1 MQGNILINN
10 NLAAVFPGQGSQA
23 VGMLADINARYAI
36 VRQTFAEAA
45 KVLGY
50 DLWALLEQGPAEK
63 LNHTIYTQPALLT
76 ASFAIWR
83 ILQQEVPSFKPAVLA
98 GHSLGE
104 YTALV
109 CANALAFE
117 DAVNLVAARAQYMQE
132 AVTVGSGGMAAI
144 VGLDDQTVTEICS
157 EAKESAE
164 EVLEPANF
172 NSIGQVVIAGHI
184 APLERA
190 IHLAK
195 RQGARLATLLPVSVP
210 SHCLLMRSAAQRLS
224 NLLTNVA
231 LSKPTIPIIRNT
243 DVSYYTDKNSIC
255 DGLVKQLYT
264 PVRWVETIQHFSK
277 IGIVEI
283 IECGPG
289 KVLSGLNKRINQDL
303 KLSITSDLISLQLFL
318 EKK

>member
-36 VRQTFAEAA
+36 IRQTFAEAA

-157 EAKESAE
+157 E
-164 EVLEPANF
+164 
-172 NSIGQVVIAGHI
+172 
-184 APLERA
+184 
-190 IHLAK
+190 
-195 RQGARLATLLPVSVP
+195 
-210 SHCLLMRSAAQRLS
+210 
-224 NLLTNVA
+224 
-231 LSKPTIPIIRNT
+231 
-243 DVSYYTDKNSIC
+243 
-255 DGLVKQLYT
+255 
-264 PVRWVETIQHFSK
+264 
-277 IGIVEI
+277 
-283 IECGPG
+283 
-289 KVLSGLNKRINQDL
+289 
-303 KLSITSDLISLQLFL
+303 
-318 EKK
+318 